1 MKKTFKFFMS
11 AAIVAAGFTACSED
25 VVTPGGGNPGET
37 VASAPLELII
47 DGGEITKAISDAN
60 ATTGEA
66 VIKKVTLF
74 IFGAAACEA
83 DTTFTLPATTNAQ
96 WSEAGDNK
104 FKFTFHGAPIGSKSV
119 FVGLNLP
126 TALETHIK
134 ASGPNAEFEILKDVF
149 ATYYDGTTNGFPMF
163 NEAAVAKT
171 IATGVTNQ
179 VTVPVKRLVAKV
191 TAHTNGA
198 FEVALPGTITEST
211 SHPRYASGAIFDATL
226 QFALG
231 NLNTKIF
238 PLPQTGNVDPNW
250 SGELTTDGSAI
261 KYQGDF
267 WNDFTTRPLPWAP
280 AGIANFVNV
289 NTSAQT
295 GVANFNNKY
304 ALENTHKTKQ
314 MGEVTYASVK
324 ATFKPRLIHSYDGSV
339 VTSTEFTGT
348 TAPSPLYVFAVA
360 GTYYYYSDKTMADL
374 FMTNTGAEY
383 RTYYN
388 GTCFYDV
395 FLNPSDYNAFRND
408 YYQLTI
414 SKINNLGKP
423 FAEIEKPID
432 PIDGKSLLEVTIEVK
447 PWNKIEQAV
456 ILQ

>member
-25 VVTPGGGNPGET
+25 VVGPVNNGADET
-37 VASAPLELII
+37 VASATLELLI

-66 VIKKVTLF
+66 TIKRVTLF

-83 DTTFTLPATTNAQ
+83 DTSFTLPATPNANWQ
-96 WSEAGDNK
+96 DAGVNQ

-119 FVGLNLP
+119 FVGINLP
-126 TALETHIK
+126 ATLETHIK
-134 ASGPNAEFEILKDVF
+134 TYGPNTAWTIPQADF
-149 ATYYDGTTNGFPMF
+149 ATYFDATNGFPMF
-163 NEAAVAKT
+163 NEAAVPKN
-171 IATGVTNQ
+171 IETGVTNQ

-198 FEVALPGTITEST
+198 FEANLDESAPT
-211 SHPRYASGAIFDATL
+211 GHPRYASGAFFNSTL

-238 PLPQTGNVDPNW
+238 PLPQTGDVDPNW
-250 SGELTTDGSAI
+250 NGDLTGTAPNQTIS
-261 KYQGDF
+261 YQGDF
-267 WNDFTTRPLPWAP
+267 WNDFTTRPLPWQAG
-280 AGIANFVNV
+280 GIANFVNV
-289 NTSAQT
+289 NTALQNT
-295 GVANFNNKY
+295 VDVYNNKY

-314 MGEVTYASVK
+314 KGEVTYASVK
-324 ATFKPRLIHSYDGSV
+324 ATFKPQLIHSYDGSV
-339 VTSTEFTGT
+339 VTSAAFSGT
-348 TAPSPLYVFAVA
+348 TAPTPLYVFAVA
-360 GTYYYYSDKTMADL
+360 GTYYYYSDLAMADA
-374 FMTNTGAEY
+374 FKANTGADY
-383 RTYYN
+383 QTYYN

-395 FLNPSDYNAFRND
+395 FLNPTDYNAFRND

-423 FAEIEKPID
+423 YAEVDRPID
-432 PIDGKSLLEVTIEVK
+432 PIDGEALLEVTILVR
-447 PWNKIEQAV
+447 PWNRIEQPV